1 MPHKITRFGVSLP
14 AHLVESFDQLISEL
28 GYKSRSKAIA
38 DAVHS
43 FVVERRTQAEGGRF
57 VGRITFIY
65 DHNVGDVTKRL
76 AELQHQN
83 SRIIRASMHAHIT
96 LSKCAES
103 MIVAGNYESIQNL
116 FDEISAARGVVS
128 AKLNALVTG
137 D

>member
-1 MPHKITRFGVSLP
+1 MHEKVTRFGVSLP
-14 AHLVESFDQLISEL
+14 IQLVESFDSLIQQI

-38 DAVHS
+38 DAIHS
-43 FVVERRTQAEGGRF
+43 FILERRTRAESERF
-57 VGRITFIY
+57 VGSITFIY
-65 DHNVGDVTKRL
+65 DHHVGDVAKRL

-103 MIVAGNYESIQNL
+103 MIVAGNYESIQEL
-116 FDEISAARGVVS
+116 YDEIAATRGVVN